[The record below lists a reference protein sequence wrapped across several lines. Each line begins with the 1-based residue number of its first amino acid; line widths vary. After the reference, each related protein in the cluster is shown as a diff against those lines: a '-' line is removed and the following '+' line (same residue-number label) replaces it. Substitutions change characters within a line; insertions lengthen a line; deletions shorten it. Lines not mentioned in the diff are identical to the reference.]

1 MADKISVE
9 EMLSQIQEW
18 HSEVTNFRNDG
29 WTQKGYRDKIKS
41 LHSRLTTM
49 VESVQLTTD
58 EPVKDADGSATAG
71 SNRSLSNRYSGDPR
85 DKDS

>member
-9 EMLSQIQEW
+9 EMLSQIQAW

-29 WTQKGYRDKIKS
+29 WTQKGYRDKIQS
-41 LHSRLTTM
+41 LHAQLTTM

-58 EPVKDADGSATAG
+58 EPDGKTTAG

-85 DKDS
+85 DSDS

>member
-58 EPVKDADGSATAG
+58 DTDTDGSSTMK
-71 SNRSLSNRYSGDPR
+71 STRSLSNRYSGDPR
-85 DKDS
+85 DSDS

>member
-58 EPVKDADGSATAG
+58 EPVGDTTKG